1 MQIGI
6 PDQQYAPA
14 HQQIETTT
22 LKITIDNLIIT
33 DRHITIIAPITGAAT
48 QPGAVIPLPES
59 LLHPET
65 EAPTQHRAG
74 APIVQEE
81 EDNKPNTK
89 KQQP

>member
-6 PDQQYAPA
+6 PDQQCAPA

-33 DRHITIIAPITGAAT
+33 DRHITIIAPIT
-48 QPGAVIPLPES
+48 GAVIPLPES